1 MVEVMRRRRQG
12 GSTLTEFVVI
22 GPLIVVIALTG
33 LQVAM
38 LYQARLGLDLAA
50 FEAARAGARASAQP
64 RDIREAWITDCP

>member
-1 MVEVMRRRRQG
+1 
-12 GSTLTEFVVI
+12 VVI

-50 FEAARAGARASAQP
+50 FEAARAGRVPARNRVISVKP
-64 RDIREAWITDCP
+64 GSGG